1 MIDVV
6 LIGGALAFRLLGAL
20 GVRRFGTWGA
30 AVAHALALMLLL
42 TASAHFVPAG
52 VTAMPNHA
60 DLERMVPPMIP
71 FPSAMVYLTG
81 LLELAAAAGLVLAG
95 TRRAAGLGLIVL
107 FVLLLPANIHAAL
120 AEVPFHGDKATPLWV
135 RIPEQALYIS
145 AAAYAAASA
154 TPLRLPQ
161 AIRARPRRAIK
172 DV

>member
-6 LIGGALAFRLLGAL
+6 LIGGALVFRLLGAL

-42 TASAHFVPAG
+42 TATAHFVPAG

-71 FPSAMVYLTG
+71 FASAMVYLTG
-81 LLELAAAAGLVLAG
+81 VLELMAAVGLVLAG

-107 FVLLLPANIHAAL
+107 FVLLLPANIYAAV
-120 AEVPFHGDKATPLWV
+120 ADVPFQGEEATPLWV
-135 RIPEQALYIS
+135 RIPEQVLYIG
-145 AAAYAAASA
+145 AAAYAAVSAS
-154 TPLRLPQ
+154 PLRLPQ
-161 AIRARPRRAIK
+161 AIRPRRVIEDA
-172 DV
+172 